1 MRHFLLSLMIA
12 LASGSVAAT
21 SLADLSPK
29 DTGSGLKEALTRGA
43 EFAVSNLGKQDGF
56 MGNPKV
62 RIPLPGNI
70 QKASKLLHG
79 IGLGKQIDELELTM
93 NRAAEQAVVEA
104 KPILL
109 DSIKKMSWQDAKAIL
124 TGGDDAATQYFKRTT
139 SEPIHAKFL
148 PIVKKSTG
156 KLKLADK
163 YNKVA
168 GKAAGMGMIDKQ
180 DADLDGYVTHKAMD
194 GLYLMIAE
202 QERSIRKDP
211 IGTGSKLLGK
221 VFGAV
226 GR

>member
-1 MRHFLLSLMIA
+1 MRRLLIA
-12 LASGSVAAT
+12 LVFGFASHTTLALG
-21 SLADLSPK
+21 LADLSPQES
-29 DTGSGLKEALTRGA
+29 GSGLKEALTRGA

-62 RIPLPGNI
+62 RIPLPGNL
-70 QKASKLLHG
+70 QKVEKLLKS
-79 IGLGKQIDELELTM
+79 IGMGKQIDSLELTM

-104 KPILL
+104 KPILV
-109 DSIKKMSWQDAKAIL
+109 DAIKHMSVQDAAGIL
-124 TGGDDAATQYFKRTT
+124 TGGDDGATQYMKRTT

-148 PIVKKSTG
+148 PIVKRATE
-156 KLKLADK
+156 KLKVADQ

-168 GKAAGMGMIDKQ
+168 RKAASVGMIDKQ
-180 DADLDGYVTHKAMD
+180 DADLDGYITHKAMD

-226 GR
+226 GH